1 MDVAPE
7 AIRLLVERLAHDAE
21 VLLGR
26 VGAAESLGGGAVR
39 NIVEQRLRR
48 AADDGDHVG
57 ALLGGGF
64 RLLHVVVDIAGGD
77 DDVLPGRAIER
88 SDAKVALALL
98 ALVDARLQLP
108 DRGARLRA
116 HLLAELLVL
125 GGGKRWQ
132 LFGVR
137 GDPLDRLQRILARR
151 RAQGAAQPV
160 RRVPLQH
167 AGVAQA
173 VDHQIRQRSTAGTGA
188 GDPEQPQ
195 DGALDGDRGVATDER
210 LHAHRGAAGELARA
224 GDLLSVDE
232 ELRHGDGC
240 VYPKAAPWARRALLR
255 DVEGAVGERDQ
266 VRGHGGRGNVR
277 YVL

>member
-1 MDVAPE
+1 MSPSLCLVGGMYLIGLRGKSSRTIIAIANSRKSVSSRAGSISKEWPKPISSSFIPARRAKVSLISCE
-7 AIRLLVERLAHDAE
+7 AITVC
-21 VLLGR
+21 
-26 VGAAESLGGGAVR
+26 AESLGGGAVR

-64 RLLHVVVDIAGGD
+64 RLLHVVVDVAGGD

-98 ALVDARLQLP
+98 PLVDARLQLA

-132 LFGVR
+132 LFVVR
-137 GDPLDRLQRILARR
+137 RDSLDRLQRILARR

-160 RRVPLQH
+160 RRAPLQH

-173 VDHQIRQRSTAGTGA
+173 VDHQIRQRSTAGTCA

-195 DGALDGDRGVATDER
+195 DGA
-210 LHAHRGAAGELARA
+210 
-224 GDLLSVDE
+224 
-232 ELRHGDGC
+232 
-240 VYPKAAPWARRALLR
+240 
-255 DVEGAVGERDQ
+255 
-266 VRGHGGRGNVR
+266 
-277 YVL
+277 